1 MITRAFRYFFDEAL
15 ASLSRSYRT
24 AAMAVLTIAA
34 AMFVLGGFLLVTS
47 NTSRLFTRW
56 LEAAEF
62 SIYLRDDYTSPQ
74 RDAIE
79 RVLRGSPLVTDVQT
93 ISKDEALQ
101 RFRRNFTD
109 LATAVQDLPENPL
122 PASMEVRL
130 GANAKPVDVEKLATE
145 TAKLAGVADVRYD
158 RRWIQRLLTGA
169 QVVRVAGLALA
180 GVLMVAAGLTVA
192 SVVRLALVAR
202 RDEIHIMQ
210 LVGAPLAYIR
220 GPFVL
225 EGLIQGGAGA
235 LVATLVLWITF
246 ALVRGRT
253 VRMAAGV
260 VDLSSLAFLTWP
272 MWLLLL
278 VGGMTVGSIGG
289 LIAARSAREVAD

>member
-1 MITRAFRYFFDEAL
+1 MTRAFQYFLDEAL
-15 ASLSRSYRT
+15 ASLWRGYRT
-24 AAMAVLTIAA
+24 ALMATLTIAA
-34 AMFVLGGFLLVTS
+34 AIFVLGGFLIVTS
-47 NTSRLFTRW
+47 NAARLFTRW
-56 LEAAEF
+56 QEAAEF
-62 SIYLRDDYTSPQ
+62 SVYLRDDFTPAQ

-79 RVLRGSPLVTDVQT
+79 RALRGNALVSGVET

-101 RFRRNFTD
+101 RFRRNFTE

-130 GANAKPVDVEKLATE
+130 RANASPGDVEKLATD
-145 TAKLAGVADVRYD
+145 TARLGGVSDVRYD

-169 QVVRVAGLALA
+169 QVIRVVGLVLA
-180 GVLMVAAGLTVA
+180 GVLILAAGLTVA
-192 SVVRLALVAR
+192 SVVRLALLAR

-235 LVATLVLWITF
+235 LVATVVLWLTF
-246 ALVRGRT
+246 LIVRGRT
-253 VRMAAGV
+253 TSMAAGV
-260 VDLSSLAFLTWP
+260 VDLSSLSFLSWP
-272 MWLLLL
+272 MWLLLMG
-278 VGGMTVGSIGG
+278 GGMTVGSIGG
-289 LIAARSAREVAD
+289 LVAARSAREMAD